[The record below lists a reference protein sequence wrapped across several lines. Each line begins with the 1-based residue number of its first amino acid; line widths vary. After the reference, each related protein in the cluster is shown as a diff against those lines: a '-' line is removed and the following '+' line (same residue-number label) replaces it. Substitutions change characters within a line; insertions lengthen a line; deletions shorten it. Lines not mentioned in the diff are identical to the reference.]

1 MKKKTTDDLRQE
13 LMDQPNIQAY
23 LSDNQPYFMEM
34 GILELLE
41 RLHKRTGLSKAEL
54 ARRSGMS
61 EVYLHQVLSGRRN
74 PSRDRLLALCVGLSA
89 SLEETQQMLRQAGYA
104 QLYPKL
110 RRDAIIIYG
119 LLHRQNLGR
128 INDTLFTENE
138 KALS

>member
-23 LSDNQPYFMEM
+23 LSDNQPYFMEI

-110 RRDAIIIYG
+110 RRDAIISHG
-119 LLHRQNLGR
+119 LIHHHPLRE
-128 INDTLFTENE
+128 INEALFAENE
-138 KALS
+138 KTLS

>member
-13 LMDQPNIQAY
+13 LMDQPNIKAY
-23 LSDNQPYFMEM
+23 LSDNQPYFMEI

-119 LLHRQNLGR
+119 LLHCQNLGR